1 MYLDSGTNSGM
12 IGLGT
17 DGSAVT
23 YGTTGVYLDGTGK
36 FSAATTNGYGIFWDT
51 STLRVSSSEFY
62 LGDATNF
69 ISGSGGAISIGADTF
84 DLLTSTQHISSS
96 GGGVIAMGKTIP
108 TELDDGGI
116 FLSGSGEFNLQRDA
130 NNYLRYTKTGGLDIR
145 SQNFDLLTST
155 QHISS
160 SNGGI
165 IAMGTTIPT
174 ELDDNGIMLS
184 GSGEFNLQSDS
195 NNYIRQDG
203 GSFSIKAD
211 TFDLSTTYLRITDTA
226 VASALAQGI
235 VISGASKHILVG
247 SQIAIEGDG
256 DSNYGSITIGSKVIL
271 RGNSDSTI
279 SGWTVGSST
288 LESVNDKV
296 ILDSTADGKI
306 RLGATPPESATS
318 GTGIFLG
325 GDGDFLAGSSA
336 GNHFQFLSGGTLDI
350 DSAVFSL
357 NATTI
362 LIDSATND
370 GKIALGDTP
379 PTSVDYTSNAGIYM
393 DGTGDFLAR
402 GDNDNFIK
410 KDGTS
415 LSISSETFD
424 LDAGTIVMDSELN
437 SGTLRL
443 GESGGPT
450 SNAAG
455 QERAGIYM
463 DGTGDLLISDGDAG
477 DNEGYLKFDSSGT
490 FELQTPALTFETDGT
505 ITSQDYLI
513 EKTRI
518 FGSGGDGDAVLST
531 DGATPI
537 TSDDDGSN
545 LFTRSGAVW
554 TQQQD
559 VYMEDLTINV
569 NTYLESNGYR
579 IFVRGI
585 LNNNGWIRND
595 GHGGT
600 AGIANAAGS
609 GGDGGHGGSL
619 AAGTDGSG
627 GGRGGWEQGGTH
639 GGGGGGA
646 GGTGG
651 TIFIS
656 ARTLAGI
663 GGIRV
668 VGGAGGAGGT
678 LLP

>member
-1 MYLDSGTNSGM
+1 VDNYFRFD
-12 IGLGT
+12 
-17 DGSAVT
+17 V
-23 YGTTGVYLDGTGK
+23 
-36 FSAATTNGYGIFWDT
+36 
-51 STLRVSSSEFY
+51 
-62 LGDATNF
+62 DA
-69 ISGSGGAISIGADTF
+69 S
-84 DLLTSTQHISSS
+84 
-96 GGGVIAMGKTIP
+96 
-108 TELDDGGI
+108 
-116 FLSGSGEFNLQRDA
+116 
-130 NNYLRYTKTGGLDIR
+130 LDI
-145 SQNFDLLTST
+145 
-155 QHISS
+155 
-160 SNGGI
+160 
-165 IAMGTTIPT
+165 
-174 ELDDNGIMLS
+174 
-184 GSGEFNLQSDS
+184 
-195 NNYIRQDG
+195 
-203 GSFSIKAD
+203 KA
-211 TFDLSTTYLRITDTA
+211 
-226 VASALAQGI
+226 
-235 VISGASKHILVG
+235 
-247 SQIAIEGDG
+247 E
-256 DSNYGSITIGSKVIL
+256 N
-271 RGNSDSTI
+271 
-279 SGWTVGSST
+279 
-288 LESVNDKV
+288 
-296 ILDSTADGKI
+296 
-306 RLGATPPESATS
+306 
-318 GTGIFLG
+318 
-325 GDGDFLAGSSA
+325 
-336 GNHFQFLSGGTLDI
+336 
-350 DSAVFSL
+350 
-357 NATTI
+357 
-362 LIDSATND
+362 
-370 GKIALGDTP
+370 
-379 PTSVDYTSNAGIYM
+379 
-393 DGTGDFLAR
+393 
-402 GDNDNFIK
+402 
-410 KDGTS
+410 
-415 LSISSETFD
+415 FD

-455 QERAGIYM
+455 QGRAGIYM
-463 DGTGDLLISDGDAG
+463 DGTGDLLISDGDTG

-559 VYMEDLTINV
+559 VYMEDLTINAS
-569 NTYLESNGYR
+569 TYLESNGYR

-585 LNNNGWIRND
+585 LTNNGWIRND
-595 GHGGT
+595 GHDGG

-663 GGIRV
+663 TGGIRV
-668 VGGAGGAGGT
+668 EGGAGGAGGT